1 MTDVFISYSRK
12 DESFVRVLNRALANS
27 KYDAWVDWE
36 SIPLTADWWEE
47 IKAGI
52 EGADTFIFVISPDSI
67 ASKVCGQEIDH
78 AVENNKRLLPIVYRE
93 GFDMSLVHPVLRKHN
108 WLFFKEE
115 NDFDQAFASLVATLN
130 TDLSH
135 VKTHTRLL
143 VKAQEWDK
151 KQRRNDLLLRG
162 DEFV

>member
-1 MTDVFISYSRK
+1 MVDLFCEEFPEYSAIAMTDVFISYSRK
-12 DESFVRVLNRALANS
+12 DKAFVQVLNQALANS

-36 SIPLTADWWEE
+36 NIPLTADWWEE

-93 GFDMSLVHPVLRKHN
+93 GFDMSLVRPALGKHN
-108 WLFFKEE
+108 
-115 NDFDQAFASLVATLN
+115 
-130 TDLSH
+130 
-135 VKTHTRLL
+135 
-143 VKAQEWDK
+143 
-151 KQRRNDLLLRG
+151 
-162 DEFV
+162 